1 MGGGRTRTPEPHPHS
16 ARALTCPGP
25 AAPGPG
31 HSCPDQRLR
40 QCGRASSCASDSAAE
55 VVSVSEVGQLMVL
68 DHDGRF
74 VGSPSEEDLVR
85 AMLPGFDD
93 VTALVGTLAN
103 AFRAGT
109 CIKLQAVPRTRST
122 WPLGKETRGDKQVA
136 RGHRRP

>member
-1 MGGGRTRTPEPHPHS
+1 M
-16 ARALTCPGP
+16 
-25 AAPGPG
+25 
-31 HSCPDQRLR
+31 
-40 QCGRASSCASDSAAE
+40 
-55 VVSVSEVGQLMVL
+55 SEVGQLMVL

-85 AMLPGFDD
+85 AMLPGFED

-122 WPLGKETRGDKQVA
+122 WALGKEPRGDDQGA
-136 RGHRRP
+136 RGARRPGRRSSLSPVIALDRRDRVDQASRTVGHPADAEDLA